1 MTVDGTDGCKI
12 YKVNQDRDCGISTR
26 GLGNLMLE
34 IFHATSA
41 MSMDQVITRCSLHV
55 LHMCERSQEL

>member
-1 MTVDGTDGCKI
+1 MLVTVDGTDACKI
-12 YKVNQDRDCGISTR
+12 YKVNQDRNCGISTR

-41 MSMDQVITRCSLHV
+41 MSMDQVTSHSVHV
-55 LHMCERSQEL
+55 LHVCDRS